1 MSHDLDFE
9 DILLLLDRARAA
21 EQHKEAALRQK
32 QRQQQGQMLGS
43 RAGGKT
49 PATAPAPAGR
59 PLKDKEKDK
68 DKEKKEVGE
77 DSAVKFGKAFEFAN
91 TGFFR
96 YSAHT
101 LRNERAWV

>member
-59 PLKDKEKDK
+59 PLKDK
-68 DKEKKEVGE
+68 DKEKKEKEEGE
-77 DSAVKFGKAFEFAN
+77 DCAVKFGKAFEFAN

>member
-49 PATAPAPAGR
+49 PATATATAGR
-59 PLKDKEKDK
+59 PLKEKDK
-68 DKEKKEVGE
+68 EEKKKEEGE